1 MKPEPSTGRLYLMM
15 RFRPSSAA
23 FAAALFSILLVQE
36 TPAQEATRPLWD
48 GMVEAGITAA
58 RSTGAF
64 RDQVDGG
71 IGFTVGARVPFGA
84 AGRFAA
90 RVDMSALTYG
100 HESRQVCMRPG
111 AGCRV
116 EASEITSN
124 DIFTLVMGPELSLAG
139 DRDQSNWVRPF
150 LHGFAGFSIYAT
162 QSGLGNWGT
171 SIPYFGFATTTNQ
184 RDAAF
189 TWGGGGGVRFALPI
203 KSRPV
208 QLAISVRYQS
218 SGDVDYLR
226 EGDLVDLP
234 DGSYRKDLQRGK
246 TDFVAF
252 TIGGSVGFSFTRTS
266 ENDR

>member
-1 MKPEPSTGRLYLMM
+1 MI
-15 RFRPSSAA
+15 RFNPFSAA
-23 FAAALFSILLVQE
+23 LAAALFSVLPGHDAHAQDASHLLQNG
-36 TPAQEATRPLWD
+36 R
-48 GMVEAGITAA
+48 VEAGM
-58 RSTGAF
+58 TGARPTGDF
-64 RDQVDGG
+64 RDQVDGA
-71 IGFTVGARVPFGA
+71 IGFTLGARIPLGA
-84 AGRFAA
+84 TSRISA

-116 EASEITSN
+116 EATEATTN
-124 DIFTLVMGPELSLAG
+124 DIFTLVVGPELSLAG
-139 DRDQSNWVRPF
+139 QRVQPAWVQPYI
-150 LHGFAGFSIYAT
+150 HGFAGFSIYAT

-203 KSRPV
+203 QSRPIELGIGARF
-208 QLAISVRYQS
+208 QR

-226 EGDLVDLP
+226 EGDLTDLP
-234 DGSYRKDLQRGK
+234 DGSFRKELQRGK

-252 TIGGSVGFSFTRTS
+252 TIGGSVGFSFTRPEGS
-266 ENDR
+266 DR